1 MEQNGLT
8 SVNLNEKPVET
19 RLKPVLGF
27 TDLVFFYIVAIFGVR
42 LVLAAAAAG
51 PSIVFYIIISLPIFF
66 VPLGLTVTDL
76 SKQYPVEGGIYIWSK
91 KAFGDFH
98 GYITA

>member
-42 LVLAAAAAG
+42 LLSAAAG
-51 PSIVFYIIISLPIFF
+51 PSIVFYFIISLAIFF

-76 SKQYPVEGGIYIWSK
+76 SKRYPVEGGIYIWSK